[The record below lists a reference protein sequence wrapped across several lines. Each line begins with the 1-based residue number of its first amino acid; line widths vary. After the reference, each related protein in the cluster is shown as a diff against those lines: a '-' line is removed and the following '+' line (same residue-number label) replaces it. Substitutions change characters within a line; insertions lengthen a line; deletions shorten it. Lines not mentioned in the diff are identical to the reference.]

1 MGISGL
7 TTFISNGSHRYLE
20 YYELHDT
27 YLVIDG
33 NNIRC
38 QLYNSY
44 VKCNCAF
51 GGDYDKYAQC
61 VSDFFDNLLKCNI
74 TPLVLFDGAYENK
87 KMKTT
92 ISRIKQKIHRA
103 SSFCPR
109 SQERM
114 KFFPLF
120 LTKVFKNVLEEK
132 NIRNMQCLFEAD
144 NAIASVAKILN
155 CPVLSYDSDFYIFG
169 SLYIPFNT
177 LDKYATKSGT
187 EKRYMICC
195 QIYRTE
201 RLLNSFK
208 GLDESMLPLAAILL
222 GNDYVKRGT
231 FKNFFRHLKLHGV
244 SRSKHNY
251 QQRRI
256 QETFTWLSKYTLD
269 KAIAGILSRLIKPIR
284 QRILHLIETS
294 INSYTNASTEI
305 LIPLGF
311 SKDYVAQVNSHH
323 LNRIFKYDGD
333 IDSLTYIE
341 EIDEKDGIDTSE
353 EEEEEEENV
362 IMNESESMSSNALV
376 SNLPVWFINE
386 LLMVKHPPYF
396 LDLILRRVYICT
408 PQIEDCN
415 YPSTVMISSRII
427 NVIFAL
433 LKSAVNDEIR
443 YMSYITRGKNDSI
456 ARYELEC
463 TGSIVSCAL
472 PSLANLRNV
481 PLTIRKEIF
490 NDTLEVAEHME
501 HINEFPSEWILY
513 IMCIKY
519 WMKHHDP
526 CTLLYSCAYSL
537 FVCMLF
543 HVIDIKIGKCRV
555 AANFQRKYSKRLQY
569 IEEERKANSY
579 KPNYSMDVTI
589 TEALNEVDPNDCI
602 LAAPFFISH
611 FEMDTKLYSNPKKF
625 NKFIVHIFAGFQNC
639 LKHGMDLNTLLGE
652 PYPPTN
658 IANLYN
664 GTLLYNLSTNFQSR
678 DDIERYINT
687 MFHKSPS
694 LLRVFNIFLV
704 KIKLLFP
711 LIQEVKSRKK
721 HRKHKRQKLNDNLDK
736 DDSEYYSAEEDLAET
751 EFRDVNNRF
760 CSFTSN

>member
-1 MGISGL
+1 MGIKGL
-7 TTFISNGSHRYLE
+7 TKFISNRSDHYLE

-33 NNIRC
+33 NSICC
-38 QLYNSY
+38 QLYISY
-44 VKCNCAF
+44 ANCNCVF

-87 KMKTT
+87 KMKTI
-92 ISRIKQKIHRA
+92 ISRTRQWIHTA
-103 SSFCPR
+103 SSFCPL
-109 SQERM
+109 SQRRI

-120 LTKVFKNVLEEK
+120 LWKVFKNVLKEK
-132 NIRNMQCLFEAD
+132 NIRYMQCLFEAD

-155 CPVLSYDSDFYIFG
+155 CPVLSYDSDFYIYG

-177 LDKYATKSGT
+177 FDNYATKSGIG
-187 EKRYMICC
+187 KGYVICC
-195 QIYRTE
+195 KIYRTE

-222 GNDYVKRGT
+222 GNDYVNRCT
-231 FKNFFRHLKLHGV
+231 FRNFFCHLKLHGV
-244 SRSKHNY
+244 SRSTHNI

-256 QETFTWLSKYTLD
+256 EKTFIWLSKYTLD
-269 KAIAGILSRLIKPIR
+269 KAVAGILSTLDKPIR
-284 QRILHLIETS
+284 QRVLHLIETN

-305 LIPLGF
+305 LTPLGF

-341 EIDEKDGIDTSE
+341 EIGEKDGIDTSE
-353 EEEEEEENV
+353 EEEEEIE

-386 LLMVKHPPYF
+386 FLMAEQEPYLLDIIIRG
-396 LDLILRRVYICT
+396 LYIC
-408 PQIEDCN
+408 PVQIEDYN
-415 YPSTVMISSRII
+415 YSSSIMICSRII

-433 LKSAVNDEIR
+433 LKSAVNDEVR
-443 YMSYITRGKNDSI
+443 HMSYMTRDENGGNLMTHFV
-456 ARYELEC
+456 LEC

-472 PSLANLRNV
+472 PSLANLREV
-481 PLTIRKEIF
+481 PLTIRRKIL
-490 NDTLEVAEHME
+490 NDTLEVADMK

-519 WMKHHDP
+519 WMKHLDP
-526 CTLLYSCAYSL
+526 SRLFNSCTYSL
-537 FVCMLF
+537 YVCMLF
-543 HVIDIKIGKCRV
+543 HIIDIKIGKYRDLHD
-555 AANFQRKYSKRLQY
+555 FQCKYSKRLQA
-569 IEEERKANSY
+569 IEEKRKANGY
-579 KPNYSMDVTI
+579 KPNYSMNVSI
-589 TEALNEVDPNDCI
+589 TKALNGVNPDDCI
-602 LAAPFFISH
+602 LATPFFISH
-611 FEMDTKLYSNPKKF
+611 FKMDTKLYSNPKKF
-625 NKFIVHIFAGFQNC
+625 NKFIVHKFAEFQNC
-639 LKHGMDLNTLLGE
+639 LKFGMNLNTLLGE

-664 GTLLYNLSTNFQSR
+664 GTLLYNLSTNFQGR

-687 MFHKSPS
+687 VFHKSPS

-704 KIKLLFP
+704 KIK
-711 LIQEVKSRKK
+711 QEAKSHRKHRK
-721 HRKHKRQKLNDNLDK
+721 HRKHKQSKMKSKLG
-736 DDSEYYSAEEDLAET
+736 
-751 EFRDVNNRF
+751 
-760 CSFTSN
+760 

>member
-1 MGISGL
+1 MGIPGL
-7 TTFISNGSHRYLE
+7 TTFIRNRSHLYLE

-74 TPLVLFDGAYENK
+74 TPLVLFNGAHENK

-92 ISRIKQKIHRA
+92 ISRIKQRIHIA
-103 SSFCPR
+103 SSFCPL
-109 SQERM
+109 SQQKM
-114 KFFPLF
+114 KFFPLL
-120 LTKVFKNVLEEK
+120 LTKVFKNVLKEK
-132 NIRNMQCLFEAD
+132 NIRCTQCLFEAD

-155 CPVLSYDSDFYIFG
+155 CPVLSYDSDFYIYG

-187 EKRYMICC
+187 GKGYLIRCK
-195 QIYRTE
+195 IYGIKH
-201 RLLNSFK
+201 LLNSFK
-208 GLDESMLPLAAILL
+208 GLDESMLPLVEILL
-222 GNDYVKRGT
+222 GNEYVKSGT

-244 SRSKHNY
+244 SRSQDNY

-256 QETFTWLSKYTLD
+256 EETFTWLSKYTLD
-269 KAIAGILSRLIKPIR
+269 KAIAEILSRLDKPIR

-294 INSYTNASTEI
+294 INSCTNASTEI

-311 SKDYVAQVNSHH
+311 SKDYVARVNSHH

-333 IDSLTYIE
+333 IDNLTYIE

-353 EEEEEEENV
+353 EEEDEEEIE
-362 IMNESESMSSNALV
+362 IMNITDESESMSSNALV
-376 SNLPVWFINE
+376 SNLPEWFINE
-386 LLMVKHPPYF
+386 FLMGKQPPYF
-396 LDLILRRVYICT
+396 LDLIIRRLYICFT
-408 PQIEDCN
+408 QIENCH
-415 YPSTVMISSRII
+415 YPSTVMICSRII
-427 NVIFAL
+427 NVICAL

-443 YMSYITRGKNDSI
+443 SMSYITRGENDSI
-456 ARYELEC
+456 ARYESEC
-463 TGSIVSCAL
+463 TTSIVSCAL
-472 PSLANLRNV
+472 PSLANLREV
-481 PLTIRKEIF
+481 PLTISRQIL

-519 WMKHHDP
+519 WMKRHDP
-526 CTLLYSCAYSL
+526 FTLLYSCAYSL

-543 HVIDIKIGKCRV
+543 HVIDIKIGRHRV
-555 AANFQRKYSKRLQY
+555 LYNFERKYSKRIQA
-569 IEEERKANSY
+569 IEEKRKANSY

-589 TEALNEVDPNDCI
+589 TEALNEVDPDDCI

-611 FEMDTKLYSNPKKF
+611 FEMDTELYSNSKKF
-625 NKFIVHIFAGFQNC
+625 CKYIVHIFAEFQNC
-639 LKHGMDLNTLLGE
+639 LIHGIDLNTLLGE
-652 PYPPTN
+652 PYPQTN

-664 GTLLYNLSTNFQSR
+664 GTFLYNLSTNFQSQ
-678 DDIERYINT
+678 DNIERYINT

-694 LLRVFNIFLV
+694 LSRVFNIFLV

-711 LIQEVKSRKK
+711 LILEVNLE
-721 HRKHKRQKLNDNLDK
+721 KLNLGNSRESINVK
-736 DDSEYYSAEEDLAET
+736 
-751 EFRDVNNRF
+751 N
-760 CSFTSN
+760 